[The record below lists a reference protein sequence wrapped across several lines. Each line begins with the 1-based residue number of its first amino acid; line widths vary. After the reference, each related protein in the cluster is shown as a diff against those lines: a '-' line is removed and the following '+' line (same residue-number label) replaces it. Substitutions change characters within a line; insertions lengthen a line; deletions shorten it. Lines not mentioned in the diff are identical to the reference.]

1 MTSSSIFGSPMLVGF
16 EPFEQMLEQVVKSS
30 TDGYPPYNIEK
41 ITEHHFRISL
51 AVAGFIIEEL
61 EVEVETSQLKVIGRQ
76 EEKGNR
82 SFLHHGI
89 ATRQFQ
95 RRFALAAGLE
105 VTGSWLDN
113 GILHI
118 DIERPVPEVQVR
130 RIKIKNTPH
139 REAGRS

>member
-1 MTSSSIFGSPMLVGF
+1 M
-16 EPFEQMLEQVVKSS
+16 
-30 TDGYPPYNIEK
+30 
-41 ITEHHFRISL
+41 

-61 EVEVETSQLKVIGRQ
+61 EVEVETSQLKVTGRQ
-76 EEKGNR
+76 EEKGSR

-118 DIERPVPEVQVR
+118 DIERPVPDVQVR
-130 RIKIKNTPH
+130 RIKIKNTPR
-139 REAGRS
+139 READRS